1 MSHKTGSLDCNLRV
15 LNGMI
20 QQNDSSLSAAKYC
33 GKRRLHLYGGV
44 SHKVYISGVNFDSF
58 LSVSCESAAASPSK
72 WTA

>member
-1 MSHKTGSLDCNLRV
+1 MNRKTGSLDCNLRV

-44 SHKVYISGVNFDSF
+44 SHKVYISGVDFDSF
-58 LSVSCESAAASPSK
+58 LSVSCESERSK
-72 WTA
+72 RTA